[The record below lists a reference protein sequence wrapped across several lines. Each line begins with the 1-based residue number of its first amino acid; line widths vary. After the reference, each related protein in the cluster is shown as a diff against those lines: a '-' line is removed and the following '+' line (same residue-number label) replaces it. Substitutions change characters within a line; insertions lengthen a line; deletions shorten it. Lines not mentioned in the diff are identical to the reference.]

1 MHLLVLPDRVSEE
14 TFGSIYPDM
23 VSVLLVWQAEDQA
36 RKQGL
41 HIMLQTQL
49 EAAVAAALAG
59 KASGHTVLCYR
70 GTRDSW
76 FGNMTDRE

>member
-1 MHLLVLPDRVSEE
+1 M
-14 TFGSIYPDM
+14 
-23 VSVLLVWQAEDQA
+23 LLVWQAEDQA

-59 KASGHTVLCYR
+59 KEGKQDSVILRRHT
-70 GTRDSW
+70 
-76 FGNMTDRE
+76 